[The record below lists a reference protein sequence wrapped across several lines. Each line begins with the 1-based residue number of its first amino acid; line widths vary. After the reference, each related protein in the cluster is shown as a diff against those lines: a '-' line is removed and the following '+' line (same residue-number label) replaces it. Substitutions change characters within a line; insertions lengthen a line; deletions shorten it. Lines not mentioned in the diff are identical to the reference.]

1 MIEYEPVKEL
11 TKKRRRPVMLAVTPS
26 IVSSDGKTYIRTL
39 KQSLSPKPTISIRKM
54 SPPSAPGR
62 PAQVVVNT
70 VSKALY
76 RQQQEEAAAIAAA
89 SHNAVIST
97 LSPSMRRSLKA
108 RRIRGGAGT
117 SGFMQR
123 LEIAGYF
130 IAWYALNVV
139 YNSKC

>member
-1 MIEYEPVKEL
+1 MLKYEPVKEL
-11 TKKRRRPVMLAVTPS
+11 TEKRRRPVLLAVTPS

-39 KQSLSPKPTISIRKM
+39 KQSLQQPKPKITIRKM

-70 VSKALY
+70 VSAAL
-76 RQQQEEAAAIAAA
+76 QQDEAAALAAA
-89 SHNAVIST
+89 SHNAVIAN

-108 RRIRGGAGT
+108 RRIRGGAGN
-117 SGFMQR
+117 SGILQR

-130 IAWYALNVV
+130 AAWYALNVI
-139 YNSKC
+139 YNSE